1 MMNKQR
7 IKHMLNKPNKMIM
20 KKSLILAVASLAV
33 IGCSKREMGV
43 DPNAAD
49 PNEVRFSAGGATVT
63 SKVTTDATTGKTVF
77 EQNDLIGVYAVVDGK
92 KLGTDGSNAFP
103 ASLQYLNKKFKV
115 TSVKAATTTDPA
127 VATFTANA
135 NGDKM
140 YYLAGDQAWNY
151 YAYYPTTGNAMFSSL
166 PTAATNAAAGQ
177 FVKTDNTNTFYNQTA
192 LSTSSSLYPG
202 PIMFAYYSTPD
213 KASSSHP
220 VNLTFKHAL
229 AKLTLDVTVASSIGS
244 VNSAADATIM
254 MYGDGLTEGITF
266 DLTKATAVGATSG
279 VYEVIS
285 QTTTPTPANLDGTST
300 ATAGATPT
308 PADTKAYFF
317 EAIPDA
323 GGDVQHFT
331 VTGYLVPA
339 GCDKTSGGTLENVKI
354 RFYIGT
360 GSNLQAY
367 TANLDETVGG
377 TVSGKTNYLPQIEPG
392 KEYKFKIELK
402 QDEVNFTGTIEDW
415 TLVDKS
421 STTIPAV

>member
-1 MMNKQR
+1 
-7 IKHMLNKPNKMIM
+7 MIM

-33 IGCSKREMGV
+33 IGCSKREIGV

-49 PNEVRFSAGGATVT
+49 PNEVRFSTGGATVT
-63 SKVTTDATTGKTVF
+63 SKVTTDAAGKSAF
-77 EQNDLIGVYAVVDGK
+77 ENGDLIGVYAVLDGK
-92 KLGTDGSNAFP
+92 KLGTDASAAFP
-103 ASLQYLNKKFKV
+103 TTLQYLNKKFKV
-115 TSVKAATTTDPA
+115 TSVKTATATDPA
-127 VATFTANA
+127 IATFTANSTA
-135 NGDKM
+135 DKM

-151 YAYYPTTGNAMFSSL
+151 YAYSPTTGTLFSGM
-166 PTAATNAAAGQ
+166 PTAATSAAAAQ

-202 PIMFAYYSTPD
+202 PIMFAYHGTAD
-213 KASSSHP
+213 KASSTHP

-229 AKLTLDVTVASSIGS
+229 AKLTLDVTVATSIGS
-244 VNSAADATIM
+244 VSSASDATIM
-254 MYGDGLTEGITF
+254 MYGDGLTQGLTF

-285 QTTTPTPANLDGTST
+285 QTASSTTNLDGTTT
-300 ATAGATPT
+300 ASAGATPT

-339 GCDKTSGGTLENVKI
+339 GCQAAPGTGSLKNVEIK
-354 RFYIGT
+354 FYIGT
-360 GSNLQAY
+360 GTDLQAY
-367 TANLDETVGG
+367 TAKLDETAGG
-377 TVSGKTNYLPQIEPG
+377 SVSGKTNYLPQIEPG

-402 QDEVNFTGTIEDW
+402 QHEVTFTGTIEDW
-415 TLVDKS
+415 DVVDNT
-421 STTIPAV
+421 STPIPAE